1 MLNNSPLIT
10 VYITNY
16 NYGRYIRQ
24 AIESVLAQSFQ
35 NFEIIIIDDGSS
47 DNSQEIIESYAKH
60 PKIDIIFQ
68 KNKGLNVTN
77 NIAMRLAK
85 GKYLMRLDADD
96 FLEPNALEVMVGK
109 LEADNEL
116 GLVFPD
122 YYLVNEEGNTIAQEQ
137 RHSFKK
143 DVSLLDQPAHGACT
157 MIRMAFLEELGGYNE
172 SFNCQDGYELWI
184 KFIAHF
190 KVDNVNVPLF
200 HYRQHGANL
209 TRNENKILKTR
220 ARIKETFAKGHNIKV
235 LNTIAIIPIRG
246 KGINSNS
253 VAFEELGDK
262 LVLEKKI
269 DSALAAKNISKVVV
283 TSPDKA
289 VKDFVKTHYKGNTK
303 LIFIDRPEELA
314 RFNTDLKATISHIL
328 NHKEIVKVNPEAFMT
343 LAIEYPFTSTVYID
357 DAVYTMSIFDTDS
370 LISVRPDSHLFFQ
383 HHGQGMKPILNQTKF
398 TRLERDALYKYVGG
412 IMVTTLSLFKKSNT
426 QLGTRVGHIVI
437 DQKAAHCL
445 TSQQDLEIARFLIAK
460 DIPVLA

>member
-1 MLNNSPLIT
+1 MLNTSPVIT

-24 AIESVLAQSFQ
+24 AIESVLSQSFQ
-35 NFEIIIIDDGSS
+35 DFEIIIIDDGST
-47 DNSQEIIESYAKH
+47 DNSKEIIESYAKH
-60 PKIDIIFQ
+60 PNIDVIFQ

-96 FLEPNALEVMVGK
+96 YLEPNALQTMVSK
-109 LEADNEL
+109 LEADDEL

-122 YYLVNEEGNTIAQEQ
+122 YYLVNEEGNVMAQEQ
-137 RHSFKK
+137 RHSFEK

-190 KVDNVNVPLF
+190 KVDNINIPLF
-200 HYRQHGANL
+200 YYRQHGANL
-209 TRNENKILKTR
+209 TRNEKKILKTR
-220 ARIKETFAKGHNIKV
+220 ASIKETFVKGHNIKV
-235 LNTIAIIPIRG
+235 LNTIAIIPVRG

-253 VAFEELGDK
+253 VAFESLGEK
-262 LVLEKKI
+262 LVLEQKI
-269 DSALAAKNISKVVV
+269 DSALEAKNISKVVV
-283 TSPDKA
+283 SSPDKA
-289 VKDFVKTHYKGNTK
+289 VKDFVKANYKGVSK
-303 LIFIDRPEELA
+303 ILFVERPEELA

-328 NHKEIVKVNPEAFMT
+328 SHKDILKIKPEAFMT
-343 LAIEYPFTSTVYID
+343 LAIEYPFASTVYID

-370 LISVRPDSHLFFQ
+370 LISVRPDNHLFFQ
-383 HHGQGMKPILNQTKF
+383 HHGQGMKPILNQNKF
-398 TRLERDALYKYVGG
+398 TRLERDALYRYVGG
-412 IMVTTLSLFKKSNT
+412 IMVTTIELFENSET
-426 QLGTRVGHIVI
+426 QLGERVGHIVI
-437 DQKAAHCL
+437 DQKAAHRL
-445 TSQQDLEIARFLIAK
+445 STEQDLEIARFLIAK
-460 DIPVLA
+460 DAPVLA